1 MKTLLL
7 HQFRKLKVLVMAS
20 ALPQFVF
27 AQDSGAPSEDQGVG
41 TVWLILQS
49 IGALLLVLAGI
60 FVTIW
65 LLKYLMNRTS
75 GQLSDGL
82 SSHFTVISKVAI
94 SPKHSIYA
102 LRSFDD
108 LLIVGTSESGIEML
122 HRYENFQQW
131 DAIDLKSPNK
141 VSDFTSLFQK
151 VLRKEN

>member
-7 HQFRKLKVLVMAS
+7 HHFRKLQMLIVAGI
-20 ALPQFVF
+20 LPRFIA
-27 AQDSGAPSEDQGVG
+27 AQDSGAPSEAQGDG
-41 TVWLILQS
+41 TIWLILQS

-82 SSHFTVISKVAI
+82 STHFTVISKVAI

-131 DAIDLKSPNK
+131 DTIDLKSPNK

-151 VLRKEN
+151 ILHKEN